1 MALPNSEVRRARR
14 DKLVAGES
22 RHMQYQ
28 SVHVQEK
35 ILFEE
40 FAGGFKAAHVLPRM
54 IRDVHANFELNWP
67 DRLAAKL

>member
-1 MALPNSEVRRARR
+1 MWVALPHAVGTCNI
-14 DKLVAGES
+14 G
-22 RHMQYQ
+22 

-40 FAGGFKAAHVLPRM
+40 FAGGFKAAHVLPRI

-67 DRLAAKL
+67 RHVAAYL